1 MRNKKGFTIIE
12 IIICISLL
20 VVIGVGSFISIKV
33 ISKKQLVDKL
43 NMISTKAS
51 EAAQVY
57 IETNKNA
64 SNQLYNNKNGVSL
77 PLQLLVNEGYLSL
90 EGTKLTNN
98 DIKNQ
103 YVVTFLGGTGSTENC
118 EQITS
123 TNSWSNNQPIYLCMN
138 SDGSGSNLAT
148 IDPTKYGNKTIVS
161 NETYYFKGRY
171 PDNYVDISNSD
182 FDGKDE
188 LKNAELVEFRI
199 LSIGND
205 DSISLFAKVNG
216 PYGGTSCYEVL
227 NKNSYSSWD
236 NFINK
241 WKASSRC
248 ITTKDLYNTV
258 GTNAGIV
265 GRWICSDTFVNTGLN
280 NTKSGYYYESCN
292 DIGPHSDERKGI
304 IIELPSN
311 IKINSGT
318 GIESKPYILKSK

>member
-1 MRNKKGFTIIE
+1 MNKKGFTIIE

-20 VVIGVGSFISIKV
+20 VVVGVGSFISIKV

-138 SDGSGSNLAT
+138 SDGTGSNLAI
-148 IDPTKYGNKTIVS
+148 IDPLKVS
-161 NETYYFKGRY
+161 NTNSSITSSYYFKGT
-171 PDNYVDISNSD
+171 PGDNYVEHNGVKYRIYKIDGDDSLTLYSEADNS
-182 FDGKDE
+182 
-188 LKNAELVEFRI
+188 
-199 LSIGND
+199 LSIDKATVSKYSVTDSDANNTLKDNVVIYNYNNCGNCYSYVYRIID
-205 DSISLFAKVNG
+205 NG
-216 PYGGTSCYEVL
+216 HEFTHNEKTITEYTYMTYYHS
-227 NKNSYSSWD
+227 
-236 NFINK
+236 
-241 WKASSRC
+241 SSRYMYAP
-248 ITTKDLYNTV
+248 IGYLYKISKCVKLSNGD
-258 GTNAGIV
+258 GTN
-265 GRWICSDTFVNTGLN
+265 N
-280 NTKSGYYYESCN
+280 NPYKLDNSKCN
-292 DIGPHSDERKGI
+292 
-304 IIELPSN
+304 
-311 IKINSGT
+311 
-318 GIESKPYILKSK
+318 